1 MGNKDQTKAQGAQ
14 LQEVEASMSTRFMN
28 KIMAEFGNNVGEVS
42 LTNFQKVL
50 AQNYFIAIDGALKM
64 AEEKRLKKSEK
75 YRDKVPVTWANVN
88 MDVKFARNV
97 IACARVGLDP
107 AQPNHINVMPFKN
120 NNLNKYDIVFV
131 EGYRGKEIKAV
142 KYGLDVPDD
151 VTVEL
156 VYSNDV
162 FKPIKKDRNNKI
174 ESYDFEVA
182 NPFNRGEIVGG
193 FYYYSYSK
201 VPEKN
206 RLVIF
211 TLKDILKR
219 KPAYA
224 SVEFWGGEKDVWKNG
239 QKTGE
244 KEQVEGWYEKM
255 CWKTVYR
262 AAYNDITIDS
272 QKIDDDY
279 LRLKQLEESYA
290 ESEVAR
296 EIAENANKE
305 TIDVE
310 FDVVDE
316 NTSEPETEPEEEAKE
331 EPAAEKEP
339 VTAGAGQ
346 QTIEGPGF

>member
-1 MGNKDQTKAQGAQ
+1 MGNKDQAKAQGAQ

-50 AQNYFIAIDGALKM
+50 AQNYFIAIDSALKM
-64 AEEKRLKKSEK
+64 AEEKRLKKPEK

-224 SVEFWGGEKDVWKNG
+224 SVEFWGGERDVWKNG

-244 KEQVEGWYEKM
+244 KEQVEGWFEKM

-290 ESEVAR
+290 EQGLAE
-296 EIAENANKE
+296 EIEANANKDA
-305 TIDVE
+305 IDVE
-310 FDVVDE
+310 YSVADNDAE
-316 NTSEPETEPEEEAKE
+316 AERPDDGNNSEPEKE
-331 EPAAEKEP
+331 TVAA
-339 VTAGAGQ
+339 ASGSGQ
-346 QTIEGPGF
+346 QAMGGPDF